1 MSKPFPMSAI
11 SANIR
16 RERIK
21 QGLTLSEA
29 ARRCDISKGYLHSLE
44 AGRVR
49 SIGIETLGKIA
60 IGLDVTFHEL
70 TGEIERR
77 MNRDA

>member
-1 MSKPFPMSAI
+1 MTPKINMAAI

-21 QGLTLSEA
+21 QGLTLSEL
-29 ARRCDISKGYLHSLE
+29 ARRSGISKSYLHSLE
-44 AGRVR
+44 NGRVG

-60 IGLDVTFHEL
+60 GGLEVTFHEL
-70 TGEIERR
+70 TGEIERH
-77 MNRDA
+77 MNRDS